1 MPYTH
6 VTLYMCTTTPQTT
19 LQPENILLSSTVY
32 PQIRLADF
40 GLSLL
45 NDTALSGGGCNED
58 EQGNFLS
65 AKYLGGTALHT
76 SVMANTT
83 RTQGTMTCTYSQCM
97 NSVGVCYNML
107 YVCICYT

>member
-1 MPYTH
+1 MYYYTINY
-6 VTLYMCTTTPQTT
+6 TLS
-19 LQPENILLSSTVY
+19 QPENILLSSTIY

-45 NDTALSGGGCNED
+45 NDTTLTGGGCNED

-83 RTQGTMTCTYSQCM
+83 RTQGTMTCKCS
-97 NSVGVCYNML
+97 L
-107 YVCICYT
+107 YMMCVL